1 MTSLDRKV
9 EEYHKLKTVRE
20 GLDERIKELSDQIK
34 KQLSEGEHSFG
45 KYSAE
50 IQVRDRTSLDEF
62 AAEEVLLRL
71 GLWPNAS
78 KVVVDP
84 DAVESLYLQGY
95 ISDAD
100 LREMRQAKYSTALI
114 TREVDTDV

>member
-62 AAEEVLLRL
+62 AAEEVRMSM
-71 GLWPNAS
+71 GRDQSFRYQRTAYRS
-78 KVVVDP
+78 RVVK
-84 DAVESLYLQGY
+84 SLV
-95 ISDAD
+95 AP
-100 LREMRQAKYSTALI
+100 AHC
-114 TREVDTDV
+114 